1 MASGLAGLYGV
12 IFVRRSDCERAMAVR
27 LGCSTLGRFGGLI
40 AAGTGP
46 RPPANPINAQAASF
60 DGDSPSAA
68 TADRTGGSGLIGF
81 VLPRCNIEAVFA
93 RVARNGAF
101 RTLSSHTEIRAS
113 FLRRLPQSL
122 ARPPPNSL
130 AAAKPPGE
138 AHSPF
143 IYDDLAGVTRANRFN
158 LSSLCDTVGPNS

>member
-1 MASGLAGLYGV
+1 MASGLAGLCGV

-27 LGCSTLGRFGGLI
+27 LGCSTLGRFGDYSRQERVHDLQQI
-40 AAGTGP
+40 P
-46 RPPANPINAQAASF
+46 SRLRAASF
-60 DGDSPSAA
+60 DGDNPSAA

-81 VLPRCNIEAVFA
+81 VLPKCNKRLYSPEEPAMV
-93 RVARNGAF
+93 AF

-113 FLRRLPQSL
+113 FLRRLPRSL
-122 ARPPPNSL
+122 SRPPPNSF

-143 IYDDLAGVTRANRFN
+143 IYDDLAGVTRANQFN
-158 LSSLCDTVGPNS
+158 LNSLCHTV